1 MLVEFSVENHR
12 AIGERQTLSMVPD
25 CDGVGRREALR
36 RAVET
41 GHPAIPHLLPEA
53 CILGGFGSGK
63 TSLFGAA
70 RVMIDV
76 IRDSARFG
84 AKSEIPVE
92 PCALAPGWDGRP
104 SEFEATFLC
113 GGAAYRYGFAATR
126 SRVERE
132 WLAARTAE
140 SEDWSVLFERKWISE
155 AKGHEATFAQ
165 GGRPDWLSK
174 ARPGALLLSAAAK
187 AGAGGHLESAHAWL
201 TGRLGTHD
209 ACWVPTGFRAT
220 FQRLRKAPWRGRV
233 VEFFRHFGVRLSGI
247 DVGQAPIAD
256 AFIPSDPSLSF
267 RRILDIAADIPKPV
281 MEETLRKKPND
292 AFFDIRLLRG
302 RDDPGRVTLKAE
314 SSGVQAMFALAAPV
328 LDALETG
335 SVLFVDNLSVK
346 LHPTAI
352 EGLIEMFRGSRANP
366 NGAQIVF
373 TTSDPAIG
381 REAFFERGQVWIME
395 MGQDGQASLGC
406 ERHVE
411 GRRGVGRLVEEHL
424 GGDGRRLI
432 L

>member
-12 AIGERQTLSMVPD
+12 AIGKRQTLSMVPD
-25 CDGVGRREALR
+25 DSGAGRREALAH
-36 RAVET
+36 AVET
-41 GHPAIPHLLPEA
+41 GHPAIPHLLREA
-53 CILGGFGSGK
+53 CILGGAGCGK
-63 TSLFGAA
+63 TSLVGAA
-70 RVMIDV
+70 RAMVDV
-76 IRDSARFG
+76 IRDSAQLG

-165 GGRPDWLSK
+165 GSRPDWLSK

-187 AGAGGHLESAHAWL
+187 AGAGGHVESAHAWL
-201 TGRLGTHD
+201 TGRLWTHD
-209 ACWVPTGFRAT
+209 ASRVPTGFRAT

-233 VEFFRHFGVRLSGI
+233 VEFFKDLGVHLSGI
-247 DVGQAPIAD
+247 DVGQAPISD
-256 AFIPSDPSLSF
+256 AFIPRDASASF
-267 RRILDIAADIPKPV
+267 RKILDIAADIPKPV
-281 MEETLRKKPND
+281 MEEMLRKNPND

-302 RDDPGRVTLKAE
+302 PDDPGRVTLRAE

-335 SVLFVDNLSVK
+335 GVLFVDNLGAE
-346 LHPTAI
+346 LHPTAV
-352 EGLIEMFRGSRANP
+352 EGLAEMFRGAHANP

-373 TTSDPAIG
+373 TTGDPAIG

-395 MGQDGQASLGC
+395 RDQDGQATLGC
-406 ERHVE
+406 ERHVD
-411 GRRGVGRLVEEHL
+411 GRRDVEVLMEEHF